1 MHRIMYISTART
13 PVSPAELRGIL
24 SASRRNNRRV
34 DVTGLLVVGGRR
46 FLQVLEGPQEPVQ
59 QTFDRIAGDTRHF
72 AIVELSNRAIT
83 TRSFSRWAMGFE
95 EGGDVAEGLTLEAQI
110 AGILGPVTDSNLKAY
125 FEGFAR
131 SHSKVA

>member
-1 MHRIMYISTART
+1 
-13 PVSPAELRGIL
+13 L

-34 DVTGLLVVGGRR
+34 DVTGLLIVGGRR
-46 FLQVLEGPQEPVQ
+46 FLQVLEGPQEAVQ
-59 QTFDRIAGDTRHF
+59 QTLGRIAEDPRHF

-95 EGGDVAEGLTLEAQI
+95 EGRDVGEGLTLEAQI
-110 AGILGPVTDSNLKAY
+110 AGILEPVTDSNLKAY